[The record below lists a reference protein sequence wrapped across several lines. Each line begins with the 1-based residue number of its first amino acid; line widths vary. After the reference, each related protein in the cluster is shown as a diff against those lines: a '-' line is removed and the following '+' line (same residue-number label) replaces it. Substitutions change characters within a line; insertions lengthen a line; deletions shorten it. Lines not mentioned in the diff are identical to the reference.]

1 MRIQTGRIKAV
12 LNSCLIGKTSKEGG
26 GGAGAISKELE
37 WGIAD
42 QQSVRY
48 CTSIPS
54 PHTSEDKTV
63 RDAVVPGNVANVVV
77 MAKLV
82 VGGCFDEVIF
92 GRVVVVVALGCAGGK
107 VV

>member
-1 MRIQTGRIKAV
+1 MSDRQNKIAR
-12 LNSCLIGKTSKEGG
+12 
-26 GGAGAISKELE
+26 GGAGAISKDLE